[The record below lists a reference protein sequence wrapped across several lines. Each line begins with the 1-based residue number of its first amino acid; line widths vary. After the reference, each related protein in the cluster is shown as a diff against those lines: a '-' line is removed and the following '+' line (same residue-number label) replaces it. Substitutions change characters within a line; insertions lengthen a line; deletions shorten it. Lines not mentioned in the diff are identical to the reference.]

1 MTDFNALAARFP
13 EGAVTFRPGKVSKAG
28 NTGYP
33 LAYIDARD
41 AMNRLDEVVGHE
53 YWKDEYEFHG
63 NRNICKIS
71 IYNKELKEW
80 VTKSDGAADTKIE
93 GDKGGLSDAFKRAAV
108 KWGIGRYLYGLDFYY
123 APIDKWKKFTP
134 SSTEMWKYLK
144 SDADKGTDNINP
156 EPDALVEKVEK
167 KKVIDTPKKEEK
179 KAPTPF
185 DISERLIAKIDT
197 FQSFETLDMW
207 LKGQKV
213 IDARD
218 GVYLK
223 DEALSMKV
231 DRAIESKKE
240 SFVLSPSQ
248 SAAQ

>member
-1 MTDFNALAARFP
+1 MTDFKALAARFP

-28 NTGYP
+28 NTGLP

-41 AMNRLDEVVGHE
+41 AMNRLDEVVGHA

-63 NRNICKIS
+63 SRNICKIS

-80 VTKSDGAADTKIE
+80 VSKSDGAADTKIE

-156 EPDALVEKVEK
+156 EPDAPVVKVEK
-167 KKVIDTPKKEEK
+167 KEVFDTPTE
-179 KAPTPF
+179 TP
-185 DISERLIAKIDT
+185 DELTNRLMLAFTD
-197 FQSFETLDMW
+197 SPSLDR
-207 LKGQKV
+207 LTK
-213 IDARD
+213 
-218 GVYLK
+218 L
-223 DEALSMKV
+223 EAQESMKGARQKLFKLNASLAKKV
-231 DRAIESKKE
+231 DDHIRQRKLILETT
-240 SFVLSPSQ
+240 SPSGL
-248 SAAQ
+248 